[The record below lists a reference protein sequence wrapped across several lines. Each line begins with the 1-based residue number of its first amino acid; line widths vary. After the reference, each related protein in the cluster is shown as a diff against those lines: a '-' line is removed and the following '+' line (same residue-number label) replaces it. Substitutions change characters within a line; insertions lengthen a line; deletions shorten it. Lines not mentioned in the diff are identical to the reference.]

1 MSADTF
7 VSALFIITAVV
18 AAGILINAV
27 YPIVWTSA
35 STFSS
40 SAHDTD
46 TRMRT
51 DFKIVNT
58 YAKASGNNAQIFI
71 KNLGST
77 SIGPAE
83 LQTAD
88 VYIVTPAKLVNP
100 SYGTGIGPDGYWTY
114 TLKNSA
120 NNLWDNGETLEIDV
134 SMGTGESFTAADTYT
149 FQFVLPNGVQ
159 RSADFTPST

>member
-7 VSALFIITAVV
+7 VSAILIITAVV
-18 AAGILINAV
+18 AVGILVNAV
-27 YPIVWTSA
+27 YPIVWSSA

-40 SAHDTD
+40 SAHETD

-58 YAKASGNNAQIFI
+58 YAKSGTANAQIFI

-77 SIGPAE
+77 RLGSDEI
-83 LQTAD
+83 QTAD
-88 VYIVTPAKLVNP
+88 VYIVSPDALVNP
-100 SYGTGIGPDGYWTY
+100 SYGGAVPSWTFS
-114 TLKNSA
+114 LKNSDNA
-120 NNLWDNGETLEIDV
+120 FWDNGETVEIDITL
-134 SMGTGESFTAADTYT
+134 SENFDAADTYT

-159 RSADFTPST
+159 RSVEFTPSS

>member
-7 VSALFIITAVV
+7 VSALLIITGVV

-27 YPIVWTSA
+27 YPVIWSSA

-58 YAKASGNNAQIFI
+58 YAKAGSANAQIFM
-71 KNLGST
+71 KNIGST
-77 SIGPAE
+77 SLGSSEI
-83 LQTAD
+83 QTAD
-88 VYIVTPAKLVNP
+88 VYVVTANALVNP
-100 SYGTGIGPDGYWTY
+100 SYGVTAPNWSYS
-114 TLKNSA
+114 LKSSENT
-120 NNLWDNGETLEIDV
+120 NWDTGETLEIDITL
-134 SMGTGESFTAADTYT
+134 SGSFNADDTYT
-149 FQFVLPNGVQ
+149 FEFVLPNGVQ
-159 RSADFTPST
+159 RSVEFTPSS